1 MDDIKKSVHTCFHC
15 GNTGILNF
23 IGKTRWNSED
33 IIYNDNGEIVNYTIL
48 EHEDWY
54 IFECPVCNRP
64 VVIRQDT
71 FDIANYVYQ
80 PETVYPSVMVFSE
93 GVPKEIY
100 SAFEAAIRTKG
111 IDYAICML
119 SLRRVLEMICKDK
132 GAVGR
137 DLDQMIRDLIDR
149 NILSPAFDDA
159 CWVIRQL
166 GNSAAHADKA
176 DIYAYQVDQ
185 VIEYVSTIIN
195 YLYSMPTRVAKLKKR
210 IEEQKEAEKK
220 RKKDTEN
227 EE

>member
-1 MDDIKKSVHTCFHC
+1 MGDIKKCVHTCFHC

-23 IGKTRWNSED
+23 IGHTRWNDED
-33 IIYNDNGEIVNYTIL
+33 IIYNNNGEIINHTVL

-71 FDIANYVYQ
+71 FDIAEYTYQ
-80 PETVYPSVMVFSE
+80 PEIVYPSVMVFSD
-93 GVPKEIY
+93 GVPKDIY

-119 SLRRVLEMICKDK
+119 SLRRVLEMICKEN
-132 GAVGR
+132 GAEGK
-137 DLDQMIRDLIDR
+137 DLEKMIENLIEK
-149 NILSPAFDDA
+149 NILSPAFADA
-159 CWVIRQL
+159 CWIIRQL

-195 YLYSMPTRVAKLKKR
+195 YLYSMPFRVGKLKKK
-210 IEEQKEAEKK
+210 IEAQKEAEKK
-220 RKKDTEN
+220 RKKEQGN

>member
-1 MDDIKKSVHTCFHC
+1 MGDIKNSVHTCFHC
-15 GNTGILNF
+15 GNSGVLNF
-23 IGKTRWNSED
+23 IGHTRWNDED
-33 IIYNDNGEIVNYTIL
+33 VIYNDNGEIISYNVL

-71 FDIANYVYQ
+71 FDIAEYTYQ
-80 PETVYPSVMVFSE
+80 PVTVYPSVMVFSD

-119 SLRRVLEMICKDK
+119 SLRRVLEMICKEKDAK
-132 GAVGR
+132 GK
-137 DLDQMIRDLIDR
+137 DLEGMIDNLIEKG
-149 NILSPAFDDA
+149 ILSPAFSDA

-166 GNSAAHADKA
+166 GNSAAHADKT

-195 YLYSMPTRVAKLKKR
+195 YLYSMPFRVGKLKEN
-210 IEEQKEAEKK
+210 IEAQKAAEKK
-220 RKKDTEN
+220 RKKDAKN

>member
-1 MDDIKKSVHTCFHC
+1 MGDIKKSVHTCFHC
-15 GNTGILNF
+15 GNTGVLNF
-23 IGKTRWNSED
+23 IGHTRWSDED
-33 IIYNDNGEIVNYTIL
+33 VIYNDNGEIISYNVL

-71 FDIANYVYQ
+71 FDIAEYTYQ
-80 PETVYPSVMVFSE
+80 PVTVYPSAMVFSD

-119 SLRRVLEMICKDK
+119 SLRRVLEMICKEK
-132 GAVGR
+132 GAIGK
-137 DLDQMIRDLIDR
+137 DLEQMIGYLVDQ
-149 NILSPAFDDA
+149 NILSPAFADA

-166 GNSAAHADKA
+166 GNSAAHADKT

-195 YLYSMPTRVAKLKKR
+195 YLYSMPFRVSKLKKKV
-210 IEEQKEAEKK
+210 EEQKEAEKK
-220 RKKDTEN
+220 RKKDTKD